1 MSKDILKTVV
11 EIRRHDG
18 TVQALNVEELLKMHK
33 DKAKLHTFRQQED
46 DVDYYCPD
54 CEEHIDFCECQLIDD
69 EEECQCQTCTCQD
82 DESVK
87 EEYNGYYV
95 EYYENGDFDYSETF
109 EDEFDKKKFMEQNL
123 KLLSKGQSVKVWKL
137 GKSDLSFGK

>member
-18 TVQALNVEELLKMHK
+18 AVQTLNVEELLKMHK

-69 EEECQCQTCTCQD
+69 EEE
-82 DESVK
+82 
-87 EEYNGYYV
+87 
-95 EYYENGDFDYSETF
+95 
-109 EDEFDKKKFMEQNL
+109 
-123 KLLSKGQSVKVWKL
+123 
-137 GKSDLSFGK
+137 